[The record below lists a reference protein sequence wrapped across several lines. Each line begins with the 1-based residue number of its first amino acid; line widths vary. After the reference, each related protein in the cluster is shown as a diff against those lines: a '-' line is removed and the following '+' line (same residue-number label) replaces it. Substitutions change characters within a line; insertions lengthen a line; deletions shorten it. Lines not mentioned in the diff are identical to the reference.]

1 MHGAQCT
8 AVLHTN
14 ELQKGR
20 TNMKTFKKT
29 VSVLLCAVML
39 LCCFV
44 PAAFAAGNITVKLRV
59 EGIDSCLY
67 YGDVTV
73 KSGSTAYDVLKAA
86 DDASSDLT
94 VTAYDSTYGK
104 YVAKINGISAG
115 SYTEKAWDGWLYR
128 VNGTEPEV
136 GIDSFTVSKGD
147 SVVVYY
153 GDPYN
158 TGMQYPIVKTDKLS
172 DGKLYFTSLD
182 TVYDENWNAETKE
195 VPITGYT
202 LIWGWGDGQTMEL
215 TPDENGICTIPD
227 VVLTDG
233 EHSVQIVKTDSATG
247 LPTVLRFAPDFTVTV
262 KEPTSFFAKI
272 FSFFQKIFN
281 AIKKLLGIVDR

>member
-1 MHGAQCT
+1 M
-8 AVLHTN
+8 
-14 ELQKGR
+14 K
-20 TNMKTFKKT
+20 NMKKT
-29 VSVLLCAVML
+29 LSVLLCAVML
-39 LCCFV
+39 LSCF
-44 PAAFAAGNITVKLRV
+44 ASSAFAAGSVTVKLRI

-73 KSGSTAYDVLKAA
+73 ASGSSAYDVIKTA
-86 DDASSDLT
+86 DDASDSLT

-104 YVAKINGISAG
+104 YIAQINGIKAG
-115 SYTEKAWDGWLYR
+115 SYTADQWDGWLYR
-128 VNGTEPEV
+128 VNGKEPEV
-136 GIDSFTVSKGD
+136 GIDSFTVSNGD
-147 SVVVYY
+147 SLVMYY

-158 TGMQYPIVKTDKLS
+158 TGMQYPTAKTDKLS
-172 DGKLYFTSLD
+172 DGKLSFTSLD

-195 VPITGYT
+195 VTVTGYT
-202 LIWGWGDGQTMEL
+202 LIWGWGDGQTMEI

-247 LPTVLRFAPDFTVTV
+247 LPTVLRFAPDYTVTV

-272 FSFFQKIFN
+272 FSFFQRIYN
-281 AIKKLLGIVDR
+281 AIKMLLGIVDR

>member
-1 MHGAQCT
+1 
-8 AVLHTN
+8 
-14 ELQKGR
+14 
-20 TNMKTFKKT
+20 MKSFKKT
-29 VSVLLCAVML
+29 MSVLLCAVML
-39 LCCFV
+39 LCGLV
-44 PAAFAAGNITVKLRV
+44 SAALAAGEDVSVSLRV

-73 KSGSTAYDVLKAA
+73 KNGSTAYDVLKTA
-86 DDASSDLT
+86 DDADDGLT

-104 YVAKINGISAG
+104 YVSGINDIYAG
-115 SYTEKAWDGWLYR
+115 TYTEKAWDGWLYR

-136 GIDSFTVSKGD
+136 GIDSYTVSDGD
-147 SVVVYY
+147 SVVIYY

-158 TGMQYPIVKTDKLS
+158 TGMQYPTAKTDKLS

-182 TVYDENWNAETKE
+182 TVYDENWNAEIQE
-195 VPITGYT
+195 VTITGYT
-202 LIWGWGDGQTMEL
+202 LIWGWGDGQTMEI

-247 LPTVLRFAPDFTVTV
+247 LPTVLRFAPDYTVTV
-262 KEPTSFFAKI
+262 KQPTSFFAKL

-281 AIKKLLGIVDR
+281 AIKKLLGIVDK